1 MDAPKPAFFQG
12 FWWWWVAATPLV
24 ALFCL
29 ADLASFLAA
38 RSWAVTTGVVL
49 EEEYVSRAGKGDYYR
64 LTYRFEAGGQE
75 YTGVFKDRIDDSL
88 GPARLDGDRVAVYY
102 DPRDPRRS
110 TLDRRL
116 SLRNIRYVPWWA
128 AIGLWLYWSE
138 RRPLRKKAERP

>member
-49 EEEYVSRAGKGDYYR
+49 EEEYMRRGGRNNFYLIR
-64 LTYRFEAGGQE
+64 YRFEAGGRE
-75 YTGVFKDRIDDSL
+75 YVDVFKDGRNL
-88 GPARLDGDRVAVYY
+88 EPARLDGDRVAVYY

-116 SLRNIRYVPWWA
+116 NPRGIRYLPWWA

>member
-1 MDAPKPAFFQG
+1 MDALKPAFFQG

-24 ALFCL
+24 ALF
-29 ADLASFLAA
+29 
-38 RSWAVTTGVVL
+38 
-49 EEEYVSRAGKGDYYR
+49 YYR

-88 GPARLDGDRVAVYY
+88 GPARLDEDRVAVYY